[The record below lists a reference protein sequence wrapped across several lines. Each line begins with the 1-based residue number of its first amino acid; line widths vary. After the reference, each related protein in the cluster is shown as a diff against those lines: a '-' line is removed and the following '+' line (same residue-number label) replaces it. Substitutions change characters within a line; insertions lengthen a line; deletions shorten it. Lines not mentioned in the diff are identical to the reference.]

1 MLNLMI
7 FNFFVL
13 PLKANN
19 LIQNKYIQAPSE
31 KNETSEI
38 VSKQF
43 LISQKDGEEYATL
56 KYTL

>member
-1 MLNLMI
+1 MI
-7 FNFFVL
+7 FNFFVV

>member
-1 MLNLMI
+1 MI
-7 FNFFVL
+7 FNFFVV

-19 LIQNKYIQAPSE
+19 LIQNKYMWAPSE
-31 KNETSEI
+31 INETSEI

>member
-1 MLNLMI
+1 MSNLMI
-7 FNFFVL
+7 FNFFVV

-19 LIQNKYIQAPSE
+19 LIQNKYMWAPSE
-31 KNETSEI
+31 INETSEI

>member
-1 MLNLMI
+1 MI
-7 FNFFVL
+7 FNFFVVS
-13 PLKANN
+13 LKANN